1 MIKSIHKYYFNSIL
15 PHLFVMTSTTPIPN
29 TIMAMLRHLSGE
41 EFKVVGVLCHRAFTA
56 QEPQTT
62 VEQIQALSGLVAQM
76 VKPTLAR
83 LERRGLVLQQG
94 SLYQIVG
101 TALAEVLPP
110 VQYDPAL
117 GIRPER
123 VKPNLLYPE
132 GPWLTESGRL
142 DQDFVRDRA
151 EVWRK
156 GNTFRSQ
163 AFGQMAI
170 EDVMGSVCKHYLKV
184 ENHANLEIDWQSYLA
199 KNQRYLGNVQERL
212 RSGVNIDIAEQADV
226 LRKLPL
232 FQQSLDLVYEAVEPA
247 GEVSSSPALRPW
259 IDSPVTLAA
268 ALPNAVRS
276 MPKASHQR
284 HGLSRRDRLRL
295 WLADPVLRQEAL
307 REARSLG
314 YGIVYGESGQAI
326 DLEDNQANIAS

>member
-1 MIKSIHKYYFNSIL
+1 
-15 PHLFVMTSTTPIPN
+15 MTSTTPIPN

-41 EFKVVGVLCHRAFTA
+41 EFKVVGVLCHRAFSA

-199 KNQRYLGNVQERL
+199 KSQRYLGNVQERM
-212 RSGVNIDIAEQADV
+212 RSGVSIDPREQADV

-232 FQQSLDLVYEAVEPA
+232 FQQSLDLVYEAGEPA
-247 GEVSSSPALRPW
+247 SLPMIDRPALR
-259 IDSPVTLAA
+259 IDSPVALAA

-276 MPKASHQR
+276 IPKASHPR
-284 HGLSRRDRLRL
+284 NGLSRRDRLRL
-295 WLADPVLRQEAL
+295 WLSDPVLRQEAL
-307 REARSLG
+307 REASRLG

-326 DLEDNQANIAS
+326 DLEDKADIAS

>member
-1 MIKSIHKYYFNSIL
+1 
-15 PHLFVMTSTTPIPN
+15 MTSTTPIPN

-83 LERRGLVLQQG
+83 LERRGLVMQQG

-110 VQYDPAL
+110 IQYDPAL

-163 AFGQMAI
+163 AFGEMAI

-184 ENHANLEIDWQSYLA
+184 ENHANLEIDWQSYVA
-199 KNQRYLGNVQERL
+199 KNQRYLGNVQERM
-212 RSGVNIDIAEQADV
+212 RSGVSIDPREQADV

-247 GEVSSSPALRPW
+247 GLPGERVQGLSLEEHRPALR
-259 IDSPVTLAA
+259 IDSPISLAA
-268 ALPNAVRS
+268 ALPNALRS
-276 MPKASHQR
+276 MPKPSHQR
-284 HGLSRRDRLRL
+284 NSGLSRRDRLRL

-307 REARSLG
+307 REAMSMG

-326 DLEDNQANIAS
+326 DLEDMAS

>member
-1 MIKSIHKYYFNSIL
+1 
-15 PHLFVMTSTTPIPN
+15 MTSTTPIPN

-41 EFKVVGVLCHRAFTA
+41 EFKVVGVLCHRAFIA

-83 LERRGLVLQQG
+83 LERRGLVMQQG

-110 VQYDPAL
+110 IQYDPAL

-156 GNTFRSQ
+156 GNSFRSQ

-184 ENHANLEIDWQSYLA
+184 ENHANLEIDWQSYVA
-199 KNQRYLGNVQERL
+199 KNQRYLGNVQERM
-212 RSGVNIDIAEQADV
+212 RSGVDIDPREQADV

-247 GEVSSSPALRPW
+247 ALPEQSVYGLSEPNRLRPR
-259 IDSPVTLAA
+259 IDSPMALAA

-276 MPKASHQR
+276 MPKPNNPR
-284 HGLSRRDRLRL
+284 NGLSRRDRLRL

-307 REARSLG
+307 REASRLG
-314 YGIVYGESGQAI
+314 YGIIYGESGQAI
-326 DLEDNQANIAS
+326 DLEDNQADIAS

>member
-1 MIKSIHKYYFNSIL
+1 
-15 PHLFVMTSTTPIPN
+15 MTSTTPIPN

-41 EFKVVGVLCHRAFTA
+41 EFKVVGVLCHRAFSA

-62 VEQIQALSGLVAQM
+62 VEQIQSLSGLVAQM

-163 AFGQMAI
+163 AFGEMAI
-170 EDVMGSVCKHYLKV
+170 EDVMGSVCKHYLKA

-199 KNQRYLGNVQERL
+199 KNQRYLGNVQERM
-212 RSGVNIDIAEQADV
+212 RSGVSIDPREQADV

-232 FQQSLDLVYEAVEPA
+232 FQQSLDLVYEAVESVGLP
-247 GEVSSSPALRPW
+247 EVHGLSLEENRPTLVPPIHSPIA
-259 IDSPVTLAA
+259 LAA

-276 MPKASHQR
+276 MPKTSPQR
-284 HGLSRRDRLRL
+284 SLSRRDRLRL
-295 WLADPVLRQEAL
+295 WLADPVLRSEAL

-326 DLEDNQANIAS
+326 DLEDKADIAS

>member
-1 MIKSIHKYYFNSIL
+1 
-15 PHLFVMTSTTPIPN
+15 
-29 TIMAMLRHLSGE
+29 
-41 EFKVVGVLCHRAFTA
+41 
-56 QEPQTT
+56 
-62 VEQIQALSGLVAQM
+62 M

-83 LERRGLVLQQG
+83 LERRGLVMQQG

-132 GPWLTESGRL
+132 GPWLTDSGRL

-163 AFGQMAI
+163 AFGEMAI

-212 RSGVNIDIAEQADV
+212 RSGVEIDPREQADV

-247 GEVSSSPALRPW
+247 ALPENRIDGMALEENRLRPR
-259 IDSPVTLAA
+259 IDSPMALAA
-268 ALPNAVRS
+268 ALPNALRS
-276 MPKASHQR
+276 MPKASNPR
-284 HGLSRRDRLRL
+284 NGLSRRDRLRL

>member
-1 MIKSIHKYYFNSIL
+1 
-15 PHLFVMTSTTPIPN
+15 MTSTTPIPN

-41 EFKVVGVLCHRAFTA
+41 EFKVVGVLCHRAFSD

-83 LERRGLVLQQG
+83 LERRGLVMQQG

-156 GNTFRSQ
+156 GNSFRSQ

-199 KNQRYLGNVQERL
+199 KNQRYLGNVQERM
-212 RSGVNIDIAEQADV
+212 RSGVSIDIAEQADV

-232 FQQSLDLVYEAVEPA
+232 FQQSLDLVYEAVEPV
-247 GEVSSSPALRPW
+247 GLPSEHQQQRPALR
-259 IDSPVTLAA
+259 IDSPVALAA
-268 ALPNAVRS
+268 ALPNAMRS
-276 MPKASHQR
+276 MPKVSSQR
-284 HGLSRRDRLRL
+284 NSLSRRDRLRL

-307 REARSLG
+307 REASRLG

-326 DLEDNQANIAS
+326 DLEDKADIAS

>member
-1 MIKSIHKYYFNSIL
+1 
-15 PHLFVMTSTTPIPN
+15 MTSTTPIPN

-41 EFKVVGVLCHRAFTA
+41 EFKVVGVLCHRAFSA

-199 KNQRYLGNVQERL
+199 KSQRYLGNVQERM
-212 RSGVNIDIAEQADV
+212 RSGVSIDPREQADV

-232 FQQSLDLVYEAVEPA
+232 FQQSLDLVYEAGEPA
-247 GEVSSSPALRPW
+247 SLPIDRPALR
-259 IDSPVTLAA
+259 IDSPVALAA

-276 MPKASHQR
+276 MPKASHPR
-284 HGLSRRDRLRL
+284 NGLSRRDRLRL
-295 WLADPVLRQEAL
+295 WLSDPVLRQEAL
-307 REARSLG
+307 REASRLG

-326 DLEDNQANIAS
+326 DLEDKADIAS

>member
-1 MIKSIHKYYFNSIL
+1 
-15 PHLFVMTSTTPIPN
+15 MTSTTPIPN

-41 EFKVVGVLCHRAFTA
+41 EFKVVGLLCHRAFIV

-62 VEQIQALSGLVAQM
+62 VEQIQALSGLMAQM

-156 GNTFRSQ
+156 GNSFRSQ

-170 EDVMGSVCKHYLKV
+170 EDVMGSVCKHYLKA
-184 ENHANLEIDWQSYLA
+184 ENYANLEIDWQSYLA
-199 KNQRYLGNVQERL
+199 KNQRYLGNVQERM

-232 FQQSLDLVYEAVEPA
+232 FQQSLDLVYEAAEPA
-247 GEVSSSPALRPW
+247 ALPEVSPALRPW
-259 IDSPVTLAA
+259 IDSPGALAA

-276 MPKASHQR
+276 MPKASHPR
-284 HGLSRRDRLRL
+284 HGLSRRDRLQL

-326 DLEDNQANIAS
+326 GLEDNQADIAS

>member
-1 MIKSIHKYYFNSIL
+1 
-15 PHLFVMTSTTPIPN
+15 MTSTTPIPN

-41 EFKVVGVLCHRAFTA
+41 EFKVVGVLCHRAFSA

-117 GIRPER
+117 GIRPKR
-123 VKPNLLYPE
+123 AVPSLLYPE

-163 AFGQMAI
+163 AFGEMAI

-199 KNQRYLGNVQERL
+199 KNQRYLGNVQERM
-212 RSGVNIDIAEQADV
+212 RSGVSIDPREQADV

-232 FQQSLDLVYEAVEPA
+232 FQQSLDLVYEAVEPV
-247 GEVSSSPALRPW
+247 GLPEVYGLSLEENCPTLVPQIHSPIA
-259 IDSPVTLAA
+259 LAA

-276 MPKASHQR
+276 MPKTNPQR
-284 HGLSRRDRLRL
+284 SLSRRDRLRL

-314 YGIVYGESGQAI
+314 YGIVYGDSGQPI
-326 DLEDNQANIAS
+326 DLEDKADIAS

>member
-1 MIKSIHKYYFNSIL
+1 
-15 PHLFVMTSTTPIPN
+15 MTSTTPIPN

-41 EFKVVGVLCHRAFTA
+41 EFKVVGVLCHRAFSA

-199 KNQRYLGNVQERL
+199 KNQRYLGNVQERM
-212 RSGVNIDIAEQADV
+212 RSGVSIDIAEQADV

-232 FQQSLDLVYEAVEPA
+232 FQQSLDLVYEEPA
-247 GEVSSSPALRPW
+247 GLLEKSVHGLPLEENRLRPR
-259 IDSPVTLAA
+259 IDSPVALAA
-268 ALPNAVRS
+268 ALPNALRS

-284 HGLSRRDRLRL
+284 HSLSRRDRLRL

-307 REARSLG
+307 REASRLG

-326 DLEDNQANIAS
+326 DLEENQSDIAS

>member
-1 MIKSIHKYYFNSIL
+1 
-15 PHLFVMTSTTPIPN
+15 MTSTTPIPN

-41 EFKVVGVLCHRAFTA
+41 EFKVVGVLCHRAFSA

-156 GNTFRSQ
+156 GNSFRSQ

-184 ENHANLEIDWQSYLA
+184 ENHANLEIDWQSYVA
-199 KNQRYLGNVQERL
+199 KNQRYLGNVQERM
-212 RSGVNIDIAEQADV
+212 RSGVSIDITEQADV

-247 GEVSSSPALRPW
+247 ALPGERVYGLSLEENRPALR
-259 IDSPVTLAA
+259 IDSPVALAA

-284 HGLSRRDRLRL
+284 NGLSRRDRLRL

-307 REARSLG
+307 REASRLG